1 MNICKKSRRVT
12 KAKLKS
18 ENVLKFQLS
27 PIGILDVNFCKF
39 SRAKILGQ
47 IPFGKFKENLLK
59 KNSSVGFQ
67 LEGLSL
73 AFQEITC
80 IQ

>member
-1 MNICKKSRRVT
+1 MQT
-12 KAKLKS
+12 FA
-18 ENVLKFQLS
+18 
-27 PIGILDVNFCKF
+27 NFLT
-39 SRAKILGQ
+39 KILGQ
-47 IPFGKFKENLLK
+47 IAFDKFKENLLK

-73 AFQEITC
+73 AFQETTC